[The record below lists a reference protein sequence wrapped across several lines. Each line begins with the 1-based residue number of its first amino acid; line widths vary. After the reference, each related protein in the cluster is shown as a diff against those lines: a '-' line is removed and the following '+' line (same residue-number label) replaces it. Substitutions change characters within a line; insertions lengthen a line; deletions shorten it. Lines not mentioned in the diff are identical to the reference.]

1 MATEPGPSPNRPDF
15 TEILQTI
22 QEFLREHPS
31 VIGLIVLAALALFI
45 LPTLMYQVDRDE
57 RAVIM
62 RLGAYERVEEPG
74 LHFKLPDPIETVN
87 IINTRRVFTREFGF
101 RTHEAGVRSER
112 QRSGFDREALILT
125 GDLGV
130 ARVEWVVQYRRQE
143 PRNFLF
149 NVQNEERLIRD
160 ASEEAM
166 RRIVGDWDAT
176 DVITVARV
184 QIAQEVKDELQAI
197 MDKYNSGIQI
207 DDLLI
212 QSTDAPEPV
221 KPAFKEVDSARQDRE
236 KFRFE
241 AEQQRE
247 KIINEAKG
255 TADQIVEE
263 AQGDSA
269 AMINE
274 AQGDAERFRQVFLE
288 YETAPRV
295 TKDRLFLEQMEDVM
309 GKAEPVYIIDDNVK
323 SLLPM
328 MNLENKQGINP

>member
-1 MATEPGPSPNRPDF
+1 MATEPGSSSNQPDF
-15 TEILQTI
+15 NEILQVI
-22 QEFLREHPS
+22 QGFLRDHPS
-31 VIGLIVLAALALFI
+31 VIGLIVLAGLALFI
-45 LPTLMYQVDRDE
+45 LPTLMFQVDRDE

-62 RLGAYERVEEPG
+62 RLGGYQRVEEPG
-74 LHFKLPDPIETVN
+74 LHFKLPAPVETVD

-101 RTHEAGVRSER
+101 RTQDAAVRSER
-112 QRSGFDREALILT
+112 QRSGYNREALILT

-149 NVQNEERLIRD
+149 NVNNEDRLIRD

-184 QIAQEVKDELQAI
+184 QIAQEVKEELQRI
-197 MDKYNSGIQI
+197 MNKYNSGIQI

-212 QSTDAPEPV
+212 QSTDAPKPV

-236 KFRFE
+236 KFRYQ

-247 KIINEAKG
+247 KVINEAKG
-255 TADQIVEE
+255 RADQIVQE

-269 AMINE
+269 AMINAARGE
-274 AQGDAERFRQVFLE
+274 AERFRQVYLE

-328 MNLENKQGINP
+328 MNLETTPGGNP